1 MVKPSRAVLALT
13 VAALVISMAISG
25 CSSSDDDDAVG
36 SAAAGSSA
44 DPGSSPDQ
52 ASGSQQQFDLTIV
65 FTSPVFNEKKRIPKK
80 HTCTKQSG
88 NEPNVSPPL
97 AWEGVPEG
105 TKSIALIVDSKEI
118 VDTERVHWVI
128 WNIPADVREL
138 SEGVPNTESLDSGAS
153 QGSNGS
159 GGIGYLGPC
168 PPFIV
173 ISQDDAVGSVGSAGK
188 FDQSQKIEK
197 YTFRIYALDSEIDL
211 APGAT
216 KSDLLQA
223 LDGRVLA
230 GGELVGERQ
239 GPRMFDQT
247 NY

>member
-1 MVKPSRAVLALT
+1 MVEPSRAVLALT
-13 VAALVISMAISG
+13 AAALVISMAISG

-44 DPGSSPDQ
+44 DAGSSPDQ
-52 ASGSQQQFDLTIV
+52 ASGIQQQFDLTID
-65 FTSPVFNEKKRIPKK
+65 FTSPVFNEKRRIPKK

-97 AWEGVPEG
+97 AWEGLPEG
-105 TKSIALIVDSKEI
+105 TKSIALILDSKEI
-118 VDTERVHWVI
+118 VDSERVHWVI
-128 WNIPADVREL
+128 WNIPPDVREL

-168 PPFIV
+168 PPVMV
-173 ISQDDAVGSVGSAGK
+173 IGQENWYLETFPAKVKDV
-188 FDQSQKIEK
+188 QK

-216 KSDLLQA
+216 KSDLFRA
-223 LDGRVLA
+223 VDGRVLA

-239 GPRMFDQT
+239 GPRAWKE
-247 NY
+247 